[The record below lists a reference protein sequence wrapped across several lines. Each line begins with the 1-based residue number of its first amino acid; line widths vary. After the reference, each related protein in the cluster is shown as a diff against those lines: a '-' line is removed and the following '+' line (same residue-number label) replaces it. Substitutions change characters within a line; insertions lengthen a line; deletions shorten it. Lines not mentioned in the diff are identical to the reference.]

1 MNLLHT
7 GYDLSKIKKIEYV
20 PSKLFQN
27 QFNDKNLLQCNILKI
42 KTENVFSG
50 FNLDNK
56 VNLNISHNDMFKTT
70 NMISKIE
77 KKETDLLKGIDE
89 KGSQSLSK
97 MLGVESKMNIH
108 TYNPEILIQKL
119 KGVSEQLKNFKYKK
133 NSSEEELKSIL
144 EECSL
149 LVEIGSIDVFVI
161 DSIISAIE
169 LGENFSKFTDY
180 DISGLSGLLKQ
191 NKDFAKLCKILSIK
205 YSVFNNVPP
214 ELQMVLIISCTTLL
228 CLDKNSK
235 SKNIESY
242 LNETV

>member
-1 MNLLHT
+1 MNKNIDDNITEIQGKNRLL
-7 GYDLSKIKKIEYV
+7 LNRKISQFII
-20 PSKLFQN
+20 LFP
-27 QFNDKNLLQCNILKI
+27 D
-42 KTENVFSG
+42 
-50 FNLDNK
+50 
-56 VNLNISHNDMFKTT
+56 
-70 NMISKIE
+70 
-77 KKETDLLKGIDE
+77 
-89 KGSQSLSK
+89 
-97 MLGVESKMNIH
+97 
-108 TYNPEILIQKL
+108 
-119 KGVSEQLKNFKYKK
+119 QLKNFKYKK

-191 NKDFAKLCKILSIK
+191 NKDFVKLCKILSIK